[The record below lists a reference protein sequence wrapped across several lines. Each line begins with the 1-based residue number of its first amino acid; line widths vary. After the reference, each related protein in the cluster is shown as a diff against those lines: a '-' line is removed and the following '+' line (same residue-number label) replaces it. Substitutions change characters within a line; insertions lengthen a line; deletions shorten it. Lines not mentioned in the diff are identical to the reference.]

1 MDNLYSTV
9 YNSKNECLGKY
20 LNTPGFRTVT
30 SCGINRTL
38 KVRNDT
44 NCHIR
49 ILIRSGE
56 FESLQEAKQ
65 KINESIY
72 RYDSGC
78 IVKPFSMS
86 LINTSTFSF
95 YVVCFVEFDHTSV
108 MLFEKLTN
116 RSFDIT
122 IDDTYLLTQLKDVS
136 IEDYIT
142 YLKRELQTK
151 RNREK
156 NQLSDTGKN
165 FINERTKY
173 FRRNYVDFTTSREN
187 LGNTLSLT

>member
-1 MDNLYSTV
+1 MDSLYSTV
-9 YNSKNECLGKY
+9 YNNKGECLGKY

-49 ILIRSGE
+49 ILIRNGE
-56 FESLQEAKQ
+56 FENLQEAKQ
-65 KINESIY
+65 KISESIY

-78 IVKPFSMS
+78 VVKPYSMS
-86 LINTSTFSF
+86 LVNTLTFSF
-95 YVVCFVEFDHTSV
+95 YVACFVEFDATSV

-122 IDDTYLLTQLKDVS
+122 IDDAYLLTQLKETS
-136 IEDYIT
+136 IDDYIT
-142 YLKRELQTK
+142 YLKRELQTT

-156 NQLSDTGKN
+156 KQLSESGKN

-173 FRRNYVDFTTSREN
+173 FKRDYVDFTRSREN
-187 LGNTLSLT
+187 FGNSLQLS

>member
-1 MDNLYSTV
+1 MDNLYNSA
-9 YNSKNECLGKY
+9 YNYKGESLGPY

-56 FESLQEAKQ
+56 FENLPEAKK
-65 KINESIY
+65 KIAESVY

-78 IVKPFSMS
+78 IVKPYSMS

-95 YVVCFVEFDHTSV
+95 YVACFVEFDHTSV

-122 IDDTYLLTQLKDVS
+122 IDDPYLLMQLKDVS

-142 YLKRELQTK
+142 YLKRELQTT

-156 NQLSDTGKN
+156 KQLSDTGKN
-165 FINERTKY
+165 FINERTK
-173 FRRNYVDFTTSREN
+173 FFKRDYVDFTRSREN
-187 LGNTLSLT
+187 FGNSLKLS